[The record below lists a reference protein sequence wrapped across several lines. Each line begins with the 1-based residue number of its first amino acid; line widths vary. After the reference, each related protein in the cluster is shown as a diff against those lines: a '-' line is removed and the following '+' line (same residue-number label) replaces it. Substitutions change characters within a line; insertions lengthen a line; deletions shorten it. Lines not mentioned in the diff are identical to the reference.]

1 MADTTTTIHSLTKP
15 EVGASADTWGTK
27 INTNLDTLDSLLATG
42 TSTKGGDIA
51 SADPLV
57 IDTDG
62 EYFDVTGT
70 TGFTAMTIAAGRQVT
85 LQFDGAL
92 TMTHHATNLDLP
104 GEANITTVAGD
115 VATFQSTGA
124 NTVQCIN
131 YTRATGVPVVVTA
144 TATELNLIDG
154 GTARGTTALATGD
167 GILIND
173 GGTMAMT
180 NVDTV
185 RTYMEADSLPL
196 AGGTMTGDLIINQ
209 TVADSA
215 AIDYL
220 VDIAGTRTTNAVAGQ
235 GVGLRFKIPSWKDAL
250 QTYVGA
256 GIGAVRESGN
266 DDDVSTALT
275 FSTSQDDAT
284 LDEFM
289 RIDSIGNVGIGDTDP
304 SEAKLSIDNI
314 ASGDYGLKIV
324 QAQDKE
330 GLYISQT
337 GDNRGLYIT
346 STSST
351 YYAAEIFGKSGLTCY
366 SNASGGRAAYF
377 YRNLAEAGSYPLV
390 YMREYNASSTQP
402 ALKIQQ
408 DGAGYGIEIDQNGDN
423 RALYIDSES
432 TTHLAI
438 EAYGKYGFFFQQ
450 DISGGYGAYFY
461 RNVNEAG
468 SNPLVRIREDRAAN
482 TQTALWVQQ
491 DGSGLCADFIGDK
504 IRVADG
510 ILFGTDTADAN
521 ALDDYEEGTW
531 TPAFES
537 NSAGS
542 GRVTTVN
549 AARYTKIGNVVHI
562 SAYIVLATLGTG
574 GSGPIMIHG
583 LPFTSVAE
591 YGATITVGYALG
603 FDTDI
608 GAISGF
614 RLQSADARIQLTGN
628 DGSDVSPYQG
638 IYWGTYAKE
647 DMAIMF
653 SGTFWAQ

>member
-1 MADTTTTIHSLTKP
+1 MAKVKIQGHASGTGIFTVTAPDSDTNRTI
-15 EVGASADTWGTK
+15 
-27 INTNLDTLDSLLATG
+27 TLPDGTG
-42 TSTKGGDIA
+42 TLA
-51 SADPLV
+51 
-57 IDTDG
+57 
-62 EYFDVTGT
+62 FT
-70 TGFTAMTIAAGRQVT
+70 TG
-85 LQFDGAL
+85 D
-92 TMTHHATNLDLP
+92 D
-104 GEANITTVAGD
+104 D
-115 VATFQSTGA
+115 K
-124 NTVQCIN
+124 
-131 YTRATGVPVVVTA
+131 
-144 TATELNLIDG
+144 
-154 GTARGTTALATGD
+154 
-167 GILIND
+167 
-173 GGTMAMT
+173 
-180 NVDTV
+180 
-185 RTYMEADSLPL
+185 LPL
-196 AGGTMTGDLIINQ
+196 AGGTMTGDLVLNSSNITGTGDISI
-209 TVADSA
+209 TGGVTSTTGADLATSSGQVVVGAAGSTWATAQMAIANGTGAATSGYSA
-215 AIDYL
+215 L
-220 VDIAGTRTTNAVAGQ
+220 VIGNTNNPTASERGTGVLISSNNAAAGGTDFNDIYFAHRNNAGTGEGTFSRISSYKTSGADTTELRLYTTNTQ
-235 GVGLRFKIPSWKDAL
+235 RM
-250 QTYVGA
+250 T
-256 GIGAVRESGN
+256 
-266 DDDVSTALT
+266 
-275 FSTSQDDAT
+275 
-284 LDEFM
+284 
-289 RIDSIGNVGIGDTDP
+289 IDSIGNVGIGDTDP
-304 SEAKLSIDNI
+304 SEAKLSIDGV

-583 LPFTSVAE
+583 LPFTSVTE

-614 RLQSADARIQLTGN
+614 RLQNADARIQLTGN

-638 IYWGTYAKE
+638 IYWGTYAKQG
-647 DMAIMF
+647 MAIMF